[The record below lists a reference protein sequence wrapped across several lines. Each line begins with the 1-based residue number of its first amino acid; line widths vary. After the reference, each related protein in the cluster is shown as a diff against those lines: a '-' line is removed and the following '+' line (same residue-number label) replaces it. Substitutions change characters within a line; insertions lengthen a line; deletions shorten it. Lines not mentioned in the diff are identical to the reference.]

1 MARLTGGRIGALIGV
16 IAGALYLIAPT
27 GGVFELLPDLLPF
40 TGQLDEAGASLLVL
54 LARRALEP
62 TGGDPVNVQHRNTFA
77 GIIGIAVGALYLIA
91 PTGGFLELLPDAL
104 PFIGSLDEAGATAL
118 LLWGIN
124 TVRGVRA
131 AAALPPAAV
140 AAEPVV
146 IDQAATPP
154 R

>member
-1 MARLTGGRIGALIGV
+1 MASSTGKRLGAITGV
-16 IAGALYLIAPT
+16 IVGVLDLIAPT
-27 GGVFELLPDLLPF
+27 GGVFEVLPDLLPF

-77 GIIGIAVGALYLIA
+77 GIIGIAVGALYLLA
-91 PTGGFLELLPDAL
+91 PTGGLLELLPDAL

-131 AAALPPAAV
+131 AAALPPAAIT
-140 AAEPVV
+140 AEPVV
-146 IDQAATPP
+146 IDQTATPP

>member
-1 MARLTGGRIGALIGV
+1 M
-16 IAGALYLIAPT
+16 
-27 GGVFELLPDLLPF
+27 
-40 TGQLDEAGASLLVL
+40 
-54 LARRALEP
+54 
-62 TGGDPVNVQHRNTFA
+62 NVQHRNTFA